1 MPSSVLPGHPDSP
14 PVENTRAL
22 VKRVADELLVEGH
35 RPTVANVRARTGRG
49 SAGTIN
55 AALKEWW
62 LDLAAR
68 IARVESHPGVPEA
81 ITESTSRLWSAALAE
96 AHEALAAYREEADEK
111 VIQAEENAKTALL
124 SCQQAESRYAALTES
139 HSLLEQVRMDL
150 ERRLAAESSRREA
163 EERRTQ
169 EFQAELQ
176 HAMAE
181 AKQRHTYLEQ
191 LIEREREHNVATETR
206 LVTQV
211 DEHKIARLQSEHAL
225 RDKMNFWREQEN
237 RLQKQLQELHE
248 RHANAQGRIV
258 ALDDQAESLTNK
270 LNQLQ
275 AEKELLIGRVSSL
288 EAKLDHLT
296 EAENTWRTKISALE
310 KQLVAIREE
319 RDALRR
325 QVEEFRARTTE
336 LREENQ
342 LLRLQLGKP

>member
-1 MPSSVLPGHPDSP
+1 MPSSVPPSHPDNP

-111 VIQAEENAKTALL
+111 VTQAEENAETTLL
-124 SCQQAESRYAALTES
+124 VCQQAEERDAARAES
-139 HSLLEQVRMDL
+139 YRLLEQVRMDL

-169 EFQAELQ
+169 ELQAELQ
-176 HAMAE
+176 HATAE
-181 AKQRHTYLEQ
+181 AKQRHAYLEQ

-206 LVTQV
+206 LVAQV

-225 RDKMNFWREQEN
+225 RDKMNSWREQES
-237 RLQKQLQELHE
+237 RFQKQLQELHE
-248 RHANAQGRIV
+248 RHAYAQGRIV
-258 ALDDQAESLTNK
+258 ALDEQAEFLTNK

-275 AEKELLIGRVSSL
+275 AEKELLIGQVSSL

-325 QVEEFRARTTE
+325 QVEEFKASASE
-336 LREENQ
+336 LREENK
-342 LLRLQLGKP
+342 LLKMQLGMS

>member
-1 MPSSVLPGHPDSP
+1 MQSAPPSPLHSP
-14 PVENTRAL
+14 PHLDTRVL
-22 VKRVADELLVEGH
+22 VKRVADELLSNGQ

-49 SAGTIN
+49 SASTIN
-55 AALKEWW
+55 AALQEWW
-62 LDLAAR
+62 QDLATR
-68 IARVESHPGVPEA
+68 IARAQSQPDMPEA
-81 ITESTSRLWSAALAE
+81 IIESASRLWSAALE
-96 AHEALAAYREEADEK
+96 QAHDALAVYRAETDKK
-111 VIQAEENAKTALL
+111 VVQAEENAKTALL
-124 SCQQAESRYAALTES
+124 VCQQAEERDAARAES
-139 HSLLEQVRMDL
+139 YRLLEQVRMDL
-150 ERRLAAESSRREA
+150 ERRLAAENSRREA

-169 EFQAELQ
+169 ELQAEFQ
-176 HAMAE
+176 RTTVE
-181 AKQRHTYLEQ
+181 AKQRHAYLEQ

-225 RDKMNFWREQEN
+225 RDKINFWREQES
-237 RLQKQLQELHE
+237 RLQKKLQELHE

-258 ALDDQAESLTNK
+258 ALDEQAESLTNK

-296 EAENTWRTKISALE
+296 EAENMWRTKIGSLE

-319 RDALRR
+319 RDALQR
-325 QVEEFRARTTE
+325 QVEEFQTRTIE

-342 LLRLQLGKP
+342 LLRLQLGKI

>member
-1 MPSSVLPGHPDSP
+1 MQPSVSPSLPDSP
-14 PVENTRAL
+14 PIQDTRAL

-35 RPTVANVRARTGRG
+35 RPTVANVRARTRRG

-81 ITESTSRLWSAALAE
+81 IAESTSRLWSAALAE
-96 AHEALAAYREEADEK
+96 AHEALAAYREEADKK
-111 VIQAEENAKTALL
+111 VAQAEENVKTALL
-124 SCQQAESRYAALTES
+124 ACQQAEERHVALTES
-139 HSLLEQVRMDL
+139 YSLLEQVRMDL

-169 EFQAELQ
+169 ELQAELQ
-176 HAMAE
+176 RTTAE
-181 AKQRHTYLEQ
+181 AKQHHAYLEQ
-191 LIEREREHNVATETR
+191 LVERERKQNVAMESR
-206 LVTQV
+206 LMTQL
-211 DEHKIARLQSEHAL
+211 DEHKTARIQAEHTL
-225 RDKMNFWREQEN
+225 RDKMNSWREQES

-248 RHANAQGRIV
+248 RYANAQGRIV
-258 ALDDQAESLTNK
+258 ALDKQAESLTNK

-275 AEKELLIGRVSSL
+275 AEKEQLIGRVSSL

-296 EAENTWRTKISALE
+296 EAENMWRTKLGALE

-319 RDALRR
+319 RDTLRR
-325 QVEEFRARTTE
+325 QVEESQTRTTE

-342 LLRLQLGKP
+342 LLRLQLGTP